1 MITQTQYQ
9 FPSITD
15 TIDLKDHANAIAQ
28 VVAKKMTE
36 KNSQTFEVMETET
49 MVEKWDT
56 SQTIHFSLSM
66 NGNDWEGGCYS
77 IRSQD
82 DLLIVHNDS
91 YGSRY
96 DGNIGFLQINEKGE
110 WKFYANQYA
119 SN

>member
-1 MITQTQYQ
+1 MITKAPYQ

-15 TIDLKDHANAIAQ
+15 TIDFNGHANAIAQ

-36 KNSQTFEVMETET
+36 KNSQTFEVMENET
-49 MVEKWDT
+49 HVEKWDT
-56 SQTIHFSLSM
+56 FQTIHFSLSM
-66 NGNDWEGGCYS
+66 NGEDWEGGCYS

-91 YGSRY
+91 CGSRY
-96 DGNIGFLQINEKGE
+96 EGNYGFLQINEKGE